1 MDCRRHA
8 LDTTSSRFLHRSR
21 TVGTETRNGS
31 QRHAGDGPQ
40 TRPRRHVQTH
50 QTTPATATTGSTC
63 LALPMVTARWYCSL
77 DRNCIP
83 CVLSGMDRS
92 HQKLLM
98 PLTAWGQA
106 VKAPTA
112 ATTARHVTG
121 NATQNQG
128 NPGSRS
134 SCARLGKT
142 TRATNATTPRAR
154 NSNHATT

>member
-1 MDCRRHA
+1 M
-8 LDTTSSRFLHRSR
+8 
-21 TVGTETRNGS
+21 
-31 QRHAGDGPQ
+31 
-40 TRPRRHVQTH
+40 
-50 QTTPATATTGSTC
+50 PAAATTGSTR
-63 LALPMVTARWYCSL
+63 LALHMVSARWYCSL

-83 CVLSGMDRS
+83 RALSGVDRS

-112 ATTARHVTG
+112 AAAARHVTG

-128 NPGSRS
+128 NPGARS
-134 SCARLGKT
+134 SRARLGKI

-154 NSNHATT
+154 NNNHATT